1 MPALDLK
8 IPPLVVMAFVA
19 ALMWLGAQAVPAA
32 DFPLPARKVIALGLA
47 AAGVATAVAG
57 VVSFRLAKTTVNP
70 LKPETA
76 SSLVASGIYRAT
88 RNPMY
93 LGALVVLIG
102 WAVFLANALAL
113 VLAGTFVVYL
123 NRFQII
129 PEEKALTTRF
139 GPEFAAYCA
148 KVRRWL

>member
-1 MPALDLK
+1 MLTLNLK
-8 IPPLVVMAFVA
+8 IPPLVIMAFVA

-47 AAGVATAVAG
+47 AVGVGVAVAG
-57 VVSFRLAKTTVNP
+57 VVSFRVAKTTVNP
-70 LKPETA
+70 LKPDTA
-76 SSLVASGIYRAT
+76 SSLVVAGIYRVT

-93 LGALVVLIG
+93 LGMLIVLIG
-102 WAVFLANALAL
+102 WAALLANALAFI
-113 VLAGTFVVYL
+113 VAATFVLYL

-129 PEEKALTTRF
+129 PEEQALTTRF

-148 KVRRWL
+148 QVRRWI